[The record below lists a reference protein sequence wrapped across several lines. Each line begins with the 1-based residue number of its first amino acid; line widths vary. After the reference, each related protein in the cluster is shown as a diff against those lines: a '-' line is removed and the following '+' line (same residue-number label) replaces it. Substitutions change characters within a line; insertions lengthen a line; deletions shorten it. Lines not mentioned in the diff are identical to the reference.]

1 MKNIPLLKNIRASR
15 SPSPDE
21 GQPAGAQSGRL
32 KRIRESRLLWPLA
45 AWIVILVITLI
56 FAPGFFRIGI
66 IDDPVYGKH
75 LFGNLIDVFNNGAP
89 LMLVSIGM
97 TLVIA
102 TGGIDLSVGAVIAIS
117 AAMGAVL
124 INPALGNRLIT
135 NEILTA
141 NTTNTPLPLIVLA
154 TLAAGT
160 LCGAWNGLLVSRARI
175 QPMVATLILMVG
187 GRGIAQLI
195 TNGQIMTIYY
205 TPYFW
210 FGNGYILGL
219 PVSIY
224 IVAFVFLL
232 AWLLVRKTS
241 IGLFIESV
249 GINAKST
256 FYSGINEKN
265 VKLFAYTFCGF
276 CGAIAGLI
284 YSSYIHSAD
293 GNNNGLNYELDA
305 ILAVVMGGTLMT
317 GGRFSLFATLIGAVV
332 IWTFTLTMYTFGVP
346 ANALLAGRALL
357 VLIVVLLYSD
367 QTRRLLSSLMDAEQI
382 RRLMRKIS
390 DRKGPRHGTAN

>member
-1 MKNIPLLKNIRASR
+1 MKQTSFLRKF
-15 SPSPDE
+15 
-21 GQPAGAQSGRL
+21 
-32 KRIRESRLLWPLA
+32 RESQLFWPLV
-45 AWIVILVITLI
+45 AWVLILI
-56 FAPGFFRIGI
+56 FNAIVEPSFFKLGFIE
-66 IDDPVYGKH
+66 DPVYGKR
-75 LFGNLIDVFNNGAP
+75 LYGNLVDIFNNGAP
-89 LMLVSIGM
+89 LMLVAIGM

-102 TGGIDLSVGAVIAIS
+102 TGGVDLSVGAVIAIS

-124 INPALGNRLIT
+124 INPALGNELIT
-135 NEILTA
+135 NDILTRNA
-141 NTTNTPLPLIVLA
+141 TNTPLPLIIFA
-154 TLAAGT
+154 NLAAGT
-160 LCGAWNGLLVSRARI
+160 LCGVWNGILVSRARI
-175 QPMVATLILMVG
+175 QPMVATLILMVA

-224 IVAFVFLL
+224 IVAAVLLL
-232 AWLLVRKTS
+232 AWVLVRKTA

-256 FYSGINEKN
+256 FYSGINEQN
-265 VKLFAYTFCGF
+265 VKLLAYTFCGF

-284 YSSYIHSAD
+284 LSSYVHSAD

-317 GGRFSLFATLIGAVV
+317 GGRFSMLASVIGAVV
-332 IWTFTLTMYTFGVP
+332 IWTFTVTVYSLGVP
-346 ANALLAGRALL
+346 ANALLAAKAVLVLL
-357 VLIVVLLYSD
+357 VILLYSD
-367 QTRRLLSSLMDAEQI
+367 YS
-382 RRLMRKIS
+382 RRLMNRVFE
-390 DRKGPRHGTAN
+390 PRGSQHGTAN

>member
-1 MKNIPLLKNIRASR
+1 MKQTSFFKKLRR
-15 SPSPDE
+15 S
-21 GQPAGAQSGRL
+21 Q
-32 KRIRESRLLWPLA
+32 IFWPLV
-45 AWIVILVITLI
+45 AWVLILI
-56 FAPGFFRIGI
+56 FDAIVEPGFFRLGI
-66 IDDPVYGKH
+66 IEDPAYGKH
-75 LFGNLIDVFNNGAP
+75 LYGNLVDVFNNGAP
-89 LMLVSIGM
+89 LMLVAIGM

-102 TGGIDLSVGAVIAIS
+102 TGGVDLSVGAVIAIS

-124 INPALGNRLIT
+124 INPALGNELIT
-135 NEILTA
+135 NEILTRNA
-141 NTTNTPLPLIVLA
+141 TNTPLPLIVLA
-154 TLAAGT
+154 GLAAGT
-160 LCGAWNGLLVSRARI
+160 VCGLWNGLLVSRVGI
-175 QPMVATLILMVG
+175 QPMVATLILMVA

-224 IVAFVFLL
+224 IVAGVLLL
-232 AWLLVRKTS
+232 AWLLVRKTA

-256 FYSGINEKN
+256 YYSGINEKN
-265 VKLFAYTFCGF
+265 VKLLAYAFCGF

-284 YSSYIHSAD
+284 LSSYVHSAD

-317 GGRFSLFATLIGAVV
+317 GGRFSLFASVIGALV
-332 IWTFTLTMYTFGVP
+332 IWTFTVTVYSLGVP
-346 ANALLAGRALL
+346 ANALLAAKAVLVLL
-357 VLIVVLLYSD
+357 VILLYSD
-367 QTRRLLSSLMDAEQI
+367 YS
-382 RRLMRKIS
+382 RRLMNRLFERRGS
-390 DRKGPRHGTAN
+390 QHDTAN